1 LSLRSSR
8 RLIRTEVAVSVAPT
22 PINTHNAA
30 SVTGV
35 HPRRSVRLVVGVFA
49 LGVTLATGPVATA
62 APREGPL
69 RVAAEVPQPGFWGGT
84 SATAVTGGFEYDLAK
99 AIAAKL
105 GRSGVTVVAI
115 PFASLVAGRAKGFDI
130 GLEEALITKSK
141 KSKAPIEF
149 STPYLDFNVGIM
161 VRNGSNVADM
171 SAAKRLRWGVPTATP
186 APSTY
191 LDRVL
196 RPDIPAQRFP
206 DLTQA
211 VTALE
216 GNQVDAVL
224 DYTVSVIKQAAQS
237 RGQLAVAGQL
247 HTADKIGAVLPKGS
261 PLRKKVNTAIQAL
274 KADGTI
280 NRLAVQYLGGDPSTV
295 PFLR

>member
-1 LSLRSSR
+1 M
-8 RLIRTEVAVSVAPT
+8 RTDVAVSVVPT
-22 PINTHNAA
+22 PINTHDAS

-35 HPRRSVRLVVGVFA
+35 RTRRSIRLVVGVLA
-49 LGVTLATGPVATA
+49 IGVTLATGPTATA

-69 RVAAEVPQPGFWGGT
+69 RVAAEVPQPGFWVGT
-84 SATAVTGGFEYDLAK
+84 SAAAVNGGFEYDLAT

-115 PFASLVAGRAKGFDI
+115 PFSSLVAGRAKGFDI

-141 KSKAPIEF
+141 KSKTPVEF

-161 VRNGSNVADM
+161 VRNGSNVTDI
-171 SAAKRLRWGVPTATP
+171 SAAKRLRWGVPTAMP

-196 RPDIPAQRFP
+196 KPDTPAQRFP

-216 GNQVDAVL
+216 ANQVDAVL

-237 RGQLAVAGQL
+237 RGRLAVAGQL

-280 NRLAVQYLGGDPSTV
+280 NRLAAEYLGGDPSTV

>member
-1 LSLRSSR
+1 M
-8 RLIRTEVAVSVAPT
+8 RTEVAVSVVPT
-22 PINTHNAA
+22 PINTHNES

-35 HPRRSVRLVVGVFA
+35 RPRRSIRLAVGVLA
-49 LGVTLATGPVATA
+49 LGVILATGPAATA
-62 APREGPL
+62 APRKGPL
-69 RVAAEVPQPGFWGGT
+69 RVAAEVPQPGFWVGT
-84 SATAVTGGFEYDLAK
+84 SATAVTGGFEYDFAK
-99 AIAAKL
+99 AIAAKVS
-105 GRSGVTVVAI
+105 RSGVTVVAI
-115 PFASLVAGRAKGFDI
+115 PFASLIAGRAKGFDI

-141 KSKAPIEF
+141 KSKKSKTPIEF

-161 VRNGSNVADM
+161 IRNGSNVADM

-196 RPDIPAQRFP
+196 KPDTPAQRFP

-261 PLRKKVNTAIQAL
+261 PLLKRVDAAIQAL

-280 NRLAVQYLGGDPSTV
+280 NRLAAEYLGGDPSTV